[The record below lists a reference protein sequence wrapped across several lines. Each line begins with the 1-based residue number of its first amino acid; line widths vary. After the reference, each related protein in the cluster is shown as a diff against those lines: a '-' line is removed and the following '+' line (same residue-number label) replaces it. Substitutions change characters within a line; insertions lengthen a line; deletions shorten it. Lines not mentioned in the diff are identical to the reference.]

1 MREREFAVP
10 RLEGRSSAMS
20 LYVAIA
26 AGLWLL
32 PVVLVLIGYGFAA
45 VCSPARRW
53 ILRQLLG

>member
-1 MREREFAVP
+1 MN
-10 RLEGRSSAMS
+10 

-53 ILRQLLG
+53 ILRRLLG